1 MKISPSKV
9 VIVPHPPATGSQQ
22 GTASTPKSTK
32 DETQDPP
39 VEKEEKKEKGPE
51 GAISSTV

>member
-22 GTASTPKSTK
+22 GTVSTPKSNE
-32 DETQDPP
+32 ETQDPP
-39 VEKEEKKEKGPE
+39 VEKDEKKENGPE
-51 GAISSTV
+51 GVVSSTV

>member
-22 GTASTPKSTK
+22 GTASTPKSNE
-32 DETQDPP
+32 ETQDPP
-39 VEKEEKKEKGPE
+39 VEKDEKKENGPE
-51 GAISSTV
+51 GVVSSKV